1 MRTMLMR
8 SGDGSMSA
16 IGMSTT
22 HTYYRSIHGV
32 PGLAVRLG
40 RLLELWGT
48 RAARPLDRDE
58 LRLRRQAELGARAAL
73 AERDAIIA
81 RQAYGSIR

>member
-1 MRTMLMR
+1 MMR
-8 SGDGSMSA
+8 SGDGTMSA

-40 RLLELWGT
+40 RMLELWGT
-48 RAARPLDRDE
+48 RASRSLDRHE
-58 LRLRRQAELGARAAL
+58 LLRRHDAEMGARRAL

-81 RQAYGSIR
+81 RHCSSGIR